1 MTDTKNTSSIFFPDN
16 PYNPMDDAV
25 EIIEAGPNAPEG
37 DEPEGRQE
45 DIDMY
50 YYRLEADK
58 T

>member
-1 MTDTKNTSSIFFPDN
+1 
-16 PYNPMDDAV
+16 MDDAV
-25 EIIEAGPNAPEG
+25 EIIYPAADAPKGEEPNG
-37 DEPEGRQE
+37 TQE

>member
-1 MTDTKNTSSIFFPDN
+1 MTDKNDSVFFPEGYD
-16 PYNPMDDAV
+16 PMDDAV
-25 EIIEAGPNAPEG
+25 EIIHAAPDAPKS
-37 DEPEGRQE
+37 DEPEGKQE